1 MRKRIVLATCLAAT
15 FGAAHS
21 PAWSQDEPP
30 APRLEFA
37 FEEVVTLGQ
46 AIPLGE
52 TPLGKRN
59 IIPITG
65 GMFEG
70 PGIKGTIVPG
80 GWDWQL
86 TRADGCT
93 EVEADYM
100 IRTDDGVVINVI
112 NVGVL
117 CPPRGGQPS
126 PARTQPRF
134 EAPIGKYDWLNRAA
148 FIGTLDMAR
157 DVEGP
162 AVVLRFYK
170 AV

>member
-1 MRKRIVLATCLAAT
+1 MRRSKALAICLTAILGTVHA
-15 FGAAHS
+15 
-21 PAWSQDEPP
+21 PAWSQEQPP

-46 AIPLGE
+46 AIPVGE

-65 GMFEG
+65 GTFEG
-70 PGIKGTIVPG
+70 PGLKGTIIPG
-80 GWDWQL
+80 AWDWQL

-117 CPPRGGQPS
+117 CPPRDGDAG
-126 PARTQPRF
+126 AVRTQPRF
-134 EAPIGKYDWLNRAA
+134 EAPVGKYDWLNRAA
-148 FIGTLDMAR
+148 FIGTLEMAG
-157 DVEGP
+157 DAEGP
-162 AVVLRFYK
+162 AVRIRFYK
-170 AV
+170 AA